1 MANKNLLIIHP
12 GALGD
17 FILIFPAVS
26 QLHKYY
32 DGIDVLCQSGLGKL
46 VRSLGLVENWH
57 PIESAHV
64 ATLFSG
70 TIGPKIKT
78 LLAPYAKII
87 LFSRSPEL
95 EQTIHQIT
103 TKPVCRITPKPPIN
117 EPIHLTKFVLEN
129 LINCGLIKKT
139 DVVAEGLSLD
149 SRRGENQS
157 SDKILLHPGAGSF
170 RKRWPLS
177 DFLEVAAM
185 LEADG
190 LKTEFVLGPAEADLA
205 NELQQP
211 DRTVHVLSDLL
222 ELTALLKSAGG
233 YIGNDSGASHLAAV
247 LGLPVTVIFG
257 PADPKRWAPVGRKVA
272 IVRPELDCRP
282 CFETEKANCGD
293 PDCLGKTTPEQVI
306 RAFYRLFA
314 TESHR
319 SFRPGASQNDAQ

>member
-17 FILIFPAVS
+17 FILIFPAVIR
-26 QLHKYY
+26 LHKYY
-32 DGIDVLCQSGLGKL
+32 DGIDVLCQSGMGKL
-46 VRSLGLVENWH
+46 VKSLGLVENWH

-70 TIGPKIKT
+70 TIDPRIKT
-78 LLAPYAKII
+78 LLAPYTKII

-103 TKPVCRITPKPPIN
+103 TKPVCRITPKPPDD

-139 DVVAEGLSLD
+139 DVVVEGLSLD
-149 SRRGENQS
+149 SRRAETQS
-157 SDKILLHPGAGSF
+157 SGKILLHPGAGSL

-190 LKTEFVLGPAEADLA
+190 LKTEFILGPAEQDLA
-205 NELQQP
+205 DELQHP

-222 ELTALLKSAGG
+222 ELTALLKSVGG

-257 PADPKRWAPVGRKVA
+257 PADPKRWAPVGRNVA

-293 PDCLGKTTPEQVI
+293 PECLDKTTPQQVI
-306 RAFYRLFA
+306 RAFYRIFA

-319 SFRPGASQNDAQ
+319 TFWPGASQNDA